1 MRSTHKRRLPIEGF
15 SETEE
20 ALLQMV
26 ITLTSQ
32 VSVMRERL
40 DTIESLLESSGSLSR
55 DAIEKFAPETDD
67 LARRDKLRSA
77 IIAKVMQP
85 IAAGLE
91 ANLAEQEKSDD

>member
-1 MRSTHKRRLPIEGF
+1 MQRTHKRRLPIEGL

-40 DTIESLLESSGSLSR
+40 DTVEALLESSGTFPRSAIEAFEPDPDDVQRR
-55 DAIEKFAPETDD
+55 DA
-67 LARRDKLRSA
+67 LRSA
-77 IIAKVMQP
+77 IVAKVMQP

-91 ANLAEQEKSDD
+91 KDLAAQEKRDD